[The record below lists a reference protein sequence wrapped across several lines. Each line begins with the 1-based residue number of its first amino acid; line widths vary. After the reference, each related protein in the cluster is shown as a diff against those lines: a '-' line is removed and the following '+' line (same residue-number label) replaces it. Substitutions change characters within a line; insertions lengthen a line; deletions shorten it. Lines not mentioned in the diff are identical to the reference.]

1 MVGYCSN
8 GKQGRLHTNCLTVA
22 ACRCVGILPNDVAP
36 LAAETVITTHALRT
50 LAGLAAVDAARRD
63 MEGQPQL
70 LADIVK

>member
-1 MVGYCSN
+1 MQPSTDCFM
-8 GKQGRLHTNCLTVA
+8 LCM
-22 ACRCVGILPNDVAP
+22 CRCVGILPNDVAP
-36 LAAETVITTHALRT
+36 LAAEAVITTHTLRT

>member
-1 MVGYCSN
+1 M
-8 GKQGRLHTNCLTVA
+8 LHNHLIMPVV
-22 ACRCVGILPNDVAP
+22 CRCVGILPSDVAP
-36 LAAETVITTHALRT
+36 VAAEAVITTHALRT